1 VRLGMDN
8 PSPTT
13 QRERSQYC
21 LLKYYNIHMSMKH
34 PELHYGRVYQLGNIP
49 THIALVSS
57 ICEPSICF
65 KEVRCDALMEE
76 CDHWAIVPF

>member
-1 VRLGMDN
+1 MDN
-8 PSPTT
+8 PSTTT
-13 QRERSQYC
+13 QRAGSQDC
-21 LLKYYNIHMSMKH
+21 LLEYYKIHMSMKKH

-65 KEVRCDALMEE
+65 KEKRCDALREE